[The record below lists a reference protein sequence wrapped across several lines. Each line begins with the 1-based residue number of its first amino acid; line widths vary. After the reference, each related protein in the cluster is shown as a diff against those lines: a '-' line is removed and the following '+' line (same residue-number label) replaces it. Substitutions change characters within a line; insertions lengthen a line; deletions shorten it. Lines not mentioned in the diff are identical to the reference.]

1 MIPAEGSC
9 VDLLDR
15 KFAKLI
21 RLVVNLSDPDFTS
34 GRLAKKEVTLEEEEL
49 QRIDLSL
56 LGVSMVREVILCN
69 FMLPLAAAGIELV
82 LCSHDRVLVR
92 KVEELASNFD
102 GDWLIAIQREK
113 PNSGTPSMIVNIA
126 AHVEFH
132 KVGKPGKSGE
142 KARPNLLHIKRN
154 EADESLIVQS
164 IDEKPLRESV
174 LDDLWINFPMGK
186 KEIAPSLIH
195 HWWPVWTHTN
205 IQPILECRVAH
216 ENERSLALRSNV
228 SNACISH
235 GVLLY
240 LSFHMAD
247 DKERKTLEERNQM
260 SDLERLRHSCAHVL
274 ATAISRL
281 WPDAQFAAGPPVE
294 GGFYYDVDLEHRIS
308 SADFEKIE
316 AEMKKVVKAND
327 PFERLVVSRAEAMEL
342 AQSGRLAALSERD
355 VPSVFKVD
363 LLNDIPEDEEI
374 SIYKNGD
381 FWDLCAGPHVGR
393 TGNCKAFKVM
403 SVASAFYKG
412 DKDKQS
418 LQRIYG
424 TCFKNK
430 TLLDEHLERLE
441 EAKKRD
447 HRRLGRE
454 MNLFAF
460 DESVGQG
467 LPLWKPKGGIIRREL
482 QDFISEELDK
492 QGYYQ
497 VFTPHIG
504 KLDLYRTS
512 GHFPYYEESQFPP
525 IVERDAMKSLADDG
539 VTCSDLV
546 NYISTGEIEGFLL
559 KPMNCPHHIKIFD
572 SEHRSYRDLPVRL
585 AEFGTVYRWEQS
597 GELGGL
603 TRVRSFTQDDAHL
616 FCMPEQLGEEIQG
629 CLGLVKKVLGTL
641 GMDQYGVRLSLR
653 DPDSDKYVGD
663 PANWDKAEAA
673 LREAVESL
681 GVDYTEELGE
691 AAFYGPKIDFVV
703 KDVIGRDWQLGTVQ
717 VDYNLPERFN
727 LSYIGSDNKPH
738 RPVMIHRAPF
748 GSLERFVGLLIEHF
762 EGKFPTWLAP
772 EQVRV
777 LPISEKFKDQ
787 ADVLVSRLAE
797 KGVRVKVDH
806 TGDKIGA
813 KIRLA
818 RMDRVPYLAV
828 LGAREVEDQTVS
840 VRHRDQ
846 GDLGSI
852 PTDDFVEKILQDV
865 SRRSLS

>member
-1 MIPAEGSC
+1 
-9 VDLLDR
+9 
-15 KFAKLI
+15 
-21 RLVVNLSDPDFTS
+21 
-34 GRLAKKEVTLEEEEL
+34 
-49 QRIDLSL
+49 
-56 LGVSMVREVILCN
+56 
-69 FMLPLAAAGIELV
+69 
-82 LCSHDRVLVR
+82 
-92 KVEELASNFD
+92 
-102 GDWLIAIQREK
+102 
-113 PNSGTPSMIVNIA
+113 
-126 AHVEFH
+126 
-132 KVGKPGKSGE
+132 
-142 KARPNLLHIKRN
+142 
-154 EADESLIVQS
+154 
-164 IDEKPLRESV
+164 
-174 LDDLWINFPMGK
+174 
-186 KEIAPSLIH
+186 
-195 HWWPVWTHTN
+195 
-205 IQPILECRVAH
+205 VAH
-216 ENERSLALRSNV
+216 ENERSLALRSDV
-228 SNACISH
+228 GNACISH

-247 DKERKTLEERNQM
+247 DKERKTLEERNQV

-355 VPSVFKVD
+355 VPSIFKVD

-412 DKDKQS
+412 DRDKQS

-454 MNLFAF
+454 MNLFSF

-539 VTCSDLV
+539 ATCSDLV

-663 PANWDKAEAA
+663 SANWDKAEAA

-762 EGKFPTWLAP
+762 EGKVPTWLAP

>member
-1 MIPAEGSC
+1 M
-9 VDLLDR
+9 
-15 KFAKLI
+15 
-21 RLVVNLSDPDFTS
+21 
-34 GRLAKKEVTLEEEEL
+34 
-49 QRIDLSL
+49 
-56 LGVSMVREVILCN
+56 
-69 FMLPLAAAGIELV
+69 
-82 LCSHDRVLVR
+82 
-92 KVEELASNFD
+92 
-102 GDWLIAIQREK
+102 
-113 PNSGTPSMIVNIA
+113 
-126 AHVEFH
+126 
-132 KVGKPGKSGE
+132 
-142 KARPNLLHIKRN
+142 
-154 EADESLIVQS
+154 ADEK
-164 IDEKPLRESV
+164 D
-174 LDDLWINFPMGK
+174 
-186 KEIAPSLIH
+186 
-195 HWWPVWTHTN
+195 
-205 IQPILECRVAH
+205 
-216 ENERSLALRSNV
+216 
-228 SNACISH
+228 
-235 GVLLY
+235 
-240 LSFHMAD
+240 
-247 DKERKTLEERNQM
+247 RKTLEERNQM

-274 ATAISRL
+274 ATAISRI

-308 SADFEKIE
+308 PADFDQIE
-316 AEMKKVVKAND
+316 AEMKKVVKENA
-327 PFERLVVSRAEAMEL
+327 PFERMVVSRDEAMVM
-342 AQSGRLAALSERD
+342 AKSGRLASVAERE
-355 VPSVFKVD
+355 VESIFKVD

-374 SIYKNGD
+374 SIFKNGD

-393 TGNCKAFKVM
+393 TGNCKAHKLM

-412 DKDKQS
+412 DKDRQS

-424 TCFKNK
+424 TCFKNR

-447 HRRLGRE
+447 HRRLGKE
-454 MNLFAF
+454 MGLFAF

-482 QDFISEELDK
+482 QDFITEELDK
-492 QGYYQ
+492 QGYFQ

-512 GHFPYYEESQFPP
+512 GHFPYYEDSQFPP
-525 IVERDAMKSLADDG
+525 VVERDALKKLSDEG
-539 VTCSDLV
+539 TSCSELL
-546 NYISTGEIEGFLL
+546 NKISTGEIEGFLL

-616 FCMPEQLGEEIQG
+616 FCTPDQVGDEIQG

-641 GMDQYGVRLSLR
+641 GITKYGVRLSLR

-663 PANWDKAEAA
+663 PEDWDKAEAA
-673 LREAVESL
+673 LREAIQTL
-681 GVDYTEELGE
+681 GVEYTEEQGE

-717 VDYNLPERFN
+717 VDYNLPKRFD
-727 LSYIGSDNKPH
+727 LSYIGSDNAPH

-777 LPISEKFKDQ
+777 LPISEKFTTEAEALVKSL
-787 ADVLVSRLAE
+787 ADVGA
-797 KGVRVKVDH
+797 RVAIDN

-828 LGAREVEDQTVS
+828 IGAKEVEENSVS
-840 VRHRDQ
+840 VRQRDQ

-852 PTDDFVEKILQDV
+852 PMNDFISKISQDITT
-865 SRRSLS
+865 RSL